1 MKGVV
6 LMKHLPAY
14 PLVTVDP
21 YISIWSMKHKKLYKD
36 NTRMWAGYQKC
47 LHGLMMIDDKPYRFM
62 GENGV
67 HHMHQKVL
75 KVTPLCTTYVF
86 EKHDVRLKVDFWTPA
101 FPDDLLLLSLPC
113 AFIDYEVT
121 ILDKRPHS
129 VSISLLVDENFCY
142 DSEKGKEII
151 GDAVKTDSSYYAY
164 MRQMS
169 RTFLSIRVISMP

>member
-1 MKGVV
+1 
-6 LMKHLPAY
+6 
-14 PLVTVDP
+14 
-21 YISIWSMKHKKLYKD
+21 
-36 NTRMWAGYQKC
+36 
-47 LHGLMMIDDKPYRFM
+47 M
-62 GENGV
+62 GENRYIICT
-67 HHMHQKVL
+67 KRCL
-75 KVTPLCTTYVF
+75 RSLLCTTYVF

-151 GDAVKTDSSYYAY
+151 DEVETDSSHLRIYEAK
-164 MRQMS
+164 
-169 RTFLSIRVISMP
+169 